1 MKTFPTLYKRTS
13 TGALQEWT
21 VFATGV
27 GYYVRFGQVGGA
39 IQQSEVTVCAGK
51 NAGKTNATTQAQ
63 QAELEAEALWTKKL
77 KKDYTQDPNVKAGD
91 KSELIEGGI
100 LPMLAHKFSEHGDK
114 LKYPCFVQPKLDGH
128 RCIAIGGKLWS
139 RTRKPINSVPHIV
152 AEIGIMAPGAKIILD
167 GELYNHTYHDRF
179 EELSHFIRQTSA
191 ATGCEIV
198 QYHVYDAPDPF
209 GKCTFRQ
216 RYEWLK
222 QHFNE
227 HSGGAV
233 TLVETR
239 EVHNEDE
246 LMLAFED
253 FLEQGYEGAVARN
266 TDGLYVNKRSYDLL
280 KIKRFDDG
288 EFRIVGVAE
297 GKGKLAGHGIF
308 LCTTKPDTPDFGV
321 VTADQAAA
329 IILANPG
336 VFSAKMK
343 GATVALRQFIAN
355 YPAYAGKMLTVKYQG
370 YTNKNK
376 VPRFPV
382 ALRVREDV

>member
-21 VFATGV
+21 VFATEV
-27 GYYVRFGQVGGA
+27 GYYARFGQVGGA

-100 LPMLAHKFSEHGDK
+100 LPMLAHKFSDHGDK

-128 RCIAIGGKLWS
+128 RCIVVNGAMWS
-139 RTRKPINSVPHIV
+139 RTRKLITGVPHILREYLRATTNSV
-152 AEIGIMAPGAKIILD
+152 AWD
-167 GELYNHTYHDRF
+167 GELYNHDYRTRF
-179 EELSHFIRQTSA
+179 EELTHFIRQKTPA
-191 ATGCEIV
+191 PGHEVV
-198 QYHVYDAPDPF
+198 QYHVYDAATS
-209 GKCTFRQ
+209 GTFRQ
-216 RYEWLK
+216 RLQYLRAMSTNWNP
-222 QHFNE
+222 QIQ
-227 HSGGAV
+227 
-233 TLVETR
+233 LVETR
-239 EVHNEDE
+239 EVQNEDE

-253 FLEQGYEGAVARN
+253 FLAQGYEGAIARN
-266 TDGLYVNKRSYDLL
+266 ADGLYVNKRSYDLL
-280 KIKRFDDG
+280 KIKKFLDG